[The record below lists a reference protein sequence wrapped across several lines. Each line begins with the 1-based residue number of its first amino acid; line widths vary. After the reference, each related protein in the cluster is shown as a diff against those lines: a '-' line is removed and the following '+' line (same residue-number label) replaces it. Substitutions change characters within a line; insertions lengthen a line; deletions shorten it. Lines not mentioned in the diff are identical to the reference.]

1 MSSAWTAAG
10 TAFRFSAGG
19 LEGTLERTD
28 DAKSLRIVMGDW
40 RIGGLGDLQWKVEG
54 TGDAGTTTPI
64 PDVAYIQL
72 PYVVAPFVVNSPV
85 GLRLTAFFRATDA
98 GIDADFRLATIETLD
113 NVSLDVQA
121 EWSQGSFRS
130 AGIDLNTRF
139 PGVSAGVLTRN
150 EGSAALLVDVGE
162 HGEFSPNNEG
172 AELKLFH
179 QSLEKGVILVG
190 RFALRPFTSDAQL
203 QRDVDEWLQHPS
215 ASL

>member
-1 MSSAWTAAG
+1 MNSTWTAAG
-10 TAFRFSAGG
+10 KAFRFSAGS

-28 DAKSLRIVMGDW
+28 DAKSLRIAIGDW
-40 RIGGLGDLQWKVEG
+40 RIGAMGDLHWKVEG
-54 TGDAGTTTPI
+54 TSDDGTTAPV
-64 PDVAYIQL
+64 PDVAYIQQ

-113 NVSLDVQA
+113 DVSLEVQA
-121 EWSQGSFRS
+121 VWPQGSFRT
-130 AGIDLNTRF
+130 AGIDLSTRF
-139 PGVSAGVLTRN
+139 PGVSAGVLTSK
-150 EGSAALLVDVGE
+150 EGPAALLVDVGE
-162 HGEFSPNNEG
+162 HGSFSQNNQG
-172 AELKLFH
+172 ATLGLFH

-203 QRDVDEWLQHPS
+203 QRDLDEWLQHPS